1 MSEILAIVDNYD
13 EILEGIDRAIF
24 DKSTGKIYRTVS
36 LVVINK
42 KGEILIQKRAL
53 NKTYPGLWDIAAAA
67 GHVLYGENYQESAIR
82 EAKEEVGLDVTE
94 MIPLKKFFHESQK
107 GHRRFMQTYLAVM
120 DASEDDVVIQ
130 PEEVMEAK
138 FLPLDEVKRMIEQ
151 SPELFRDL
159 AAEVLNQALE
169 VYEKDRKVLR

>member
-1 MSEILAIVDNYD
+1 
-13 EILEGIDRAIF
+13 
-24 DKSTGKIYRTVS
+24 
-36 LVVINK
+36 
-42 KGEILIQKRAL
+42 
-53 NKTYPGLWDIAAAA
+53 
-67 GHVLYGENYQESAIR
+67 
-82 EAKEEVGLDVTE
+82 
-94 MIPLKKFFHESQK
+94 
-107 GHRRFMQTYLAVM
+107 MQTYLAVM